1 MAPTKPSLELLR
13 SLSDEHVLRAL
24 ISQRQATRA
33 EIAAATGLSK
43 PTVSESVRRLSA
55 AGVVVDTGERTT
67 GRGRIGTYYGLTGT
81 TGCALV
87 VSIAPEGIVA
97 EAVDVYGGVV
107 AGSRAEVSR
116 APGAGQVARTLER
129 VAAEVAA
136 GFAGPLRLA
145 VISAA
150 DPVDR
155 ETGRLVELPDAPF
168 LVGALDP
175 PAILAELV
183 EGAISVD
190 NDVNWMARA
199 ELGAGPDF
207 VYVYLGEG
215 VGCAVVSEGEVL
227 RGHAGVAGEIAH
239 VLTVGPGGAAMRL
252 TDVFAALDLRRP
264 GSTAIDVPAL
274 LRALEAGT
282 GPVAELATAVCGVL
296 SAAVALADP
305 AVVLLGGPWGR
316 DPSVPAAVAR
326 EFARAPPHLPVDAA
340 AVHHGPALTVEDP
353 AHEAAIAEVG
363 TPDAE
368 QLGAALEAARRAQ
381 REWAGTPAAERAE

>member
-1 MAPTKPSLELLR
+1 MAPAKPSLELLR
-13 SLSDEHVLRAL
+13 SLSDEHVLRTL

-67 GRGRIGTYYGLTGT
+67 GRGRIGTYYALPAT

-97 EAVDVYGGVV
+97 EAVDVYGEVM
-107 AGSRAEVSR
+107 ARSQAEVSR
-116 APGAGQVARTLER
+116 SPGAEHVARTLR
-129 VAAEVAA
+129 HVSGDVA
-136 GFAGPLRLA
+136 GRCAGPLRLA
-145 VISAA
+145 VVSAA

-175 PAILAELV
+175 RAVLTELV
-183 EGAISVD
+183 EGPVSVD

-274 LRALEAGT
+274 LRGLEAGT
-282 GPVAELATAVCGVL
+282 GTVAELARAVCGVL

-305 AVVLLGGPWGR
+305 AVVLIGGAWGR
-316 DPSVPAAVAR
+316 HPSVLAAVAR
-326 EFARAPPHLPVDAA
+326 EFTQAPRHVPVQTA
-340 AVHHGPALTVEDP
+340 AVDDEPALTGAREMALRQLRD
-353 AHEAAIAEVG
+353 AI
-363 TPDAE
+363 
-368 QLGAALEAARRAQ
+368 LAARARSPSA
-381 REWAGTPAAERAE
+381 